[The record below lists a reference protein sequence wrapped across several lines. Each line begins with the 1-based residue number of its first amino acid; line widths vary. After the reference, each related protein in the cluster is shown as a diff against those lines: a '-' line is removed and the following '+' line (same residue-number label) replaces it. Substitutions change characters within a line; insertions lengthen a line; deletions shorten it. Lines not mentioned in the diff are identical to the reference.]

1 MTGSTSIP
9 IESMAEWLS
18 LQDGLLIVA
27 GPCSVE
33 GHHQL
38 AATARGLAAT
48 GKVSV
53 LRAGVWKPRSRPGQF
68 EGCGAEALA
77 WLTDI
82 REETGMPVAVEVARP
97 GHAELCLKHRIDMIW
112 LGARTTVNP
121 FMVQEIANAIRGTGI
136 PVMIKNPVCPD
147 LPLWIGAIER
157 IFLAGTQKLIAIHRG
172 FQTHVKIRY
181 RNIPLWDIPMALK
194 KELPQ
199 LPVLC
204 DPSHIA
210 GNESLLLEV
219 SLKAMMLKMDG
230 LMIEVHHQPGKALT
244 DPIQQIN
251 PGRFDQIMKQLDPL
265 KSDSNATKALQ
276 ALREQIDE
284 HDHQVLNMLAKRLSL
299 SEEIGKLKKEHGQG
313 IVQPSRQKDLFE
325 DRQKQGET
333 LGLRPGF
340 VETLLRL
347 LHDES
352 VSVQSKHRKGNDGIK
367 G

>member
-1 MTGSTSIP
+1 MSGSTRIH
-9 IESMAEWLS
+9 IEPMAEWLS
-18 LQDGLLIVA
+18 LQDGQLIIA

-33 GHHQL
+33 SRDQL
-38 AATARGLAAT
+38 TATARGLAST

-68 EGCGAEALA
+68 AGCGAKALS
-77 WLTDI
+77 WLNDI
-82 REETGMPVAVEVARP
+82 REETGIPLAVEVARP
-97 GHAELCLKHRIDMIW
+97 DHAELCLKHQIDMVW

-121 FMVQEIANAIRGTGI
+121 FMVQEIANTIRGSGL
-136 PVMIKNPVCPD
+136 PVMIKNPVSPD

-157 IFLAGTQKLIAIHRG
+157 MFLAGTQKLIAIHRG
-172 FQTHVKIRY
+172 FQTHDKIRY
-181 RNIPLWDIPMALK
+181 RNVPLWEIPLALK
-194 KELPQ
+194 KEMPD
-199 LPVLC
+199 LPVIC

-210 GNESLLLEV
+210 GHKSWLLEV
-219 SLKAMMLKMDG
+219 SLKAISMQMNG
-230 LMIEVHHQPGKALT
+230 LMIEVHHQPEKALT
-244 DPIQQIN
+244 DPFQQIT
-251 PGRFDQIMKQLDPL
+251 PEKFDQIIKQLAPL
-265 KSDSNATKALQ
+265 KNHSNATKILK

-313 IVQPSRQKDLFE
+313 VVQPSRQKDLFE
-325 DRQKQGET
+325 DRQKIGEA

-352 VSVQSKHRKGNDGIK
+352 VAVQCKTQKMK
-367 G
+367 